1 MVGSLQRATS
11 KAKPLQGV
19 QERPKLRLG
28 FGESG
33 DFGNEEQI
41 GQILPGIWP
50 SLLM

>member
-11 KAKPLQGV
+11 TARLLQGV

-33 DFGNEEQI
+33 DFGNEEQV